1 MNIQKIVLGICL
13 CFVTPGYAQL
23 GVIAQSKRIQVVPQ
37 PVAQVDRPG
46 TFMLTPA
53 TPWQVE
59 NDEQAEVVKRFCQQL
74 QKEGSGWKIEVSCNE
89 RSGTRPASTTTMALP
104 ATTSATLVS
113 GKLPAPTPAH
123 SPQVISLNHC
133 DSPAHSP
140 QVISLN
146 HCDSLADE
154 GYRLRITPDSL
165 QIQASGEAGF
175 YYALQTVRQLLPPD
189 LRKDTNSQTQE
200 WELPCVEITDQPRF
214 GYRRLMLDV
223 SRYFIPKATL
233 LRTID
238 CMALLKRSEERRV
251 GKEC

>member
-46 TFMLTPA
+46 TFMLTSA

-59 NDEQAEVVKRFCQQL
+59 NDEQAEVVKRFGQQL
-74 QKEGSGWKIEVSCNE
+74 QEEGSGWKIEVSCNE

-104 ATTSATLVS
+104 AAASATLVS

-123 SPQVISLNHC
+123 SL
-133 DSPAHSP
+133 

-165 QIQASGEAGF
+165 QIQASAPHHPRFSSNTG
-175 YYALQTVRQLLPPD
+175 
-189 LRKDTNSQTQE
+189 LRKGRLLLCAADRPSAAAPRPSEGYEQPDAGMGASLCGDYRSAPFRVQGTHAGCFALFYSQSN
-200 WELPCVEITDQPRF
+200 PPANH
-214 GYRRLMLDV
+214 RLHG
-223 SRYFIPKATL
+223 SAQTK
-233 LRTID
+233 
-238 CMALLKRSEERRV
+238 
-251 GKEC
+251 